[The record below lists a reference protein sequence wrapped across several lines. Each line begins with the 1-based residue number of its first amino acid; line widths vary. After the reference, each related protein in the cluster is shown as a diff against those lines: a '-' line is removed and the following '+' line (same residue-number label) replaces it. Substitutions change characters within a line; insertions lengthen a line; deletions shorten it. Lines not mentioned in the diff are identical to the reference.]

1 MRETS
6 ITTPNVLTEVALK
19 QRLETG
25 STLMIK
31 CCQSPTRKASV
42 WYGLWTMEAHHP
54 DGSSQML
61 VTARS
66 RLVGQISVREF
77 KTVTGIVSF
86 LKDCG
91 FTKVTFPMIEG
102 DFVSLP
108 MDS

>member
-1 MRETS
+1 
-6 ITTPNVLTEVALK
+6 
-19 QRLETG
+19 
-25 STLMIK
+25 
-31 CCQSPTRKASV
+31 
-42 WYGLWTMEAHHP
+42 
-54 DGSSQML
+54 ML

-102 DFVSLP
+102 DFVSLA